1 MKVLLSDIADEGLDI
16 AFEETFEAG
25 PFKLLSPVK
34 ALLHIDKVNAE
45 VLVQGTMQ
53 TLLELQCSRCLK
65 AFSKEAGLD
74 VNVVYH
80 PVEELKGEERH
91 EIKDDE
97 LDTGFYQGDELDI
110 QELVREQI
118 ILNIPIKPLCSESC
132 KGICP
137 KCGTDVS
144 ADTCTC
150 EEKDLDPRLA
160 VLKKLLNERK
170 E

>member
-1 MKVLLSDIADEGLDI
+1 MKILLSDIADEGLEI
-16 AFEETFEAG
+16 EFEETVEVG
-25 PFKLLSPVK
+25 PVKLLSPVK
-34 ALLHIDKVNAE
+34 ASLHIDKVSAE

-65 AFSKEAGLD
+65 PFSKETDLD

-80 PVEELKGEERH
+80 PLEELKGEERH

-118 ILNIPIKPLCSESC
+118 ILNIPLKPLCSESC

-137 KCGTDVS
+137 KCGSDLST
-144 ADTCTC
+144 DTCTC
-150 EEKDLDPRLA
+150 EQRDPDPRLA